1 MSGVVNAV
9 LSAWTWLVIGTCILL
24 WLPLMGLVRLVTLPF
39 DPDAY
44 WTGYLFRKI
53 GNVAFALTPIWRAR
67 VSGRMP
73 ANPRNPYVVVSN
85 HESFVDILLISHLP
99 FEMKWLSKVELFR
112 LPVLG
117 WLMRL
122 ARDIPVQRGEA
133 RSAVEAMQR
142 CRAKLGRKLSV
153 MIFPEGTRSSTDDM
167 LPFKDGA
174 FRLAVETGVPILPL
188 AVKGSRTALKKKSW
202 RIGRSDAEVRVLAP
216 VSVEGLTRADV
227 PQLRDRVQE
236 LIRLERDRMRAGQ

>member
-1 MSGVVNAV
+1 MSGLLNAV
-9 LSAWTWLVIGTCILL
+9 LSAWTWLVIGVCILL
-24 WLPLMGLVRLVTLPF
+24 WLPLMALVRLVTLPF

-53 GNVAFALTPIWRAR
+53 GNVSFALTPLWRAR
-67 VSGRMP
+67 VSGVMP
-73 ANPRNPYVVVSN
+73 ANPRHPYVVVSN

-99 FEMKWLSKVELFR
+99 WEMKWLSKVELFR

-142 CRAKLGRKLSV
+142 CRAKLERKLSV

-202 RIGRSDAEVRVLAP
+202 RIGRSDAEVRVLEP
-216 VSVEGLTRADV
+216 VGVEGLTRADV
-227 PQLRDRVQE
+227 PKLRDMVQE
-236 LIRLERDRMRAGQ
+236 RIRVERDRMRAEQ